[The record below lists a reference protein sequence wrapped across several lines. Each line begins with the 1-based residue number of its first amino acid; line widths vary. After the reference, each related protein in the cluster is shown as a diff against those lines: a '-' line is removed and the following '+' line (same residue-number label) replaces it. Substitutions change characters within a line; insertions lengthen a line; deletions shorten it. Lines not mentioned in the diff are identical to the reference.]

1 MYTNQLY
8 LVSYM
13 PGCSGTFISNAIV
26 QGIRHGKMPSYDFSD
41 TLNAHFVPSLNR
53 MRLEREY
60 NSRITFIDQMIPHH
74 NKRPIFFNEHPEPDW
89 ARLFDIF
96 PNTKNILIQRDIRT
110 LIRVQ
115 ANFHFKIYL
124 PEFKNNRD
132 KISSGATDQYWRFMQ
147 QHNPSLQ
154 NYSIANAPGDE
165 LLKGLELFTKFL
177 KDTGDPFDKLC
188 GKYSSSYRIPDEY
201 SDKVVAINYYDV
213 IHNPELVLD
222 TISKFIDYPITDAV
236 VESYNSYLK
245 QQTVL
250 MPWLDDK

>member
-1 MYTNQLY
+1 MYPNQLY

-26 QGIRHGKMPSYDFSD
+26 QGMRHGKMPSYDFSD
-41 TLNAHFVPSLNR
+41 TLNAHFVPSLTS
-53 MRLEREY
+53 MRWRGKY
-60 NSRITFIDQMIPHH
+60 NSRIRFIDQMMPPH
-74 NKRPIFFNEHPEPDW
+74 NRRPIFFNEHPEPDW

-124 PEFKNNRD
+124 PEFKRN
-132 KISSGATDQYWRFMQ
+132 GAEDTDQYWRSMQ
-147 QHNPSLQ
+147 QHNPNLQ
-154 NYSIANAPGDE
+154 NYNIDNAPGDE
-165 LLKGLELFTKFL
+165 LLKGIECYTRVLL
-177 KDTGDPFDKLC
+177 DTGDSFDRLC
-188 GKYSSSYRIPDEY
+188 GKYNALCPIPDEY
-201 SDKVVAINYYDV
+201 SDRVVAINYYDV